1 MLQVYWMRIYMI
13 LEGAAWRFPAER
25 VGSDCTASLTV
36 ANKGRQTD
44 PGALM
49 DRTALYGRGDDD
61 DAALEVI
68 GLTGTG
74 VPTTT
79 FCTAMSRVSQ
89 AVAATRCFCG
99 GEEAHA
105 SAGT

>member
-1 MLQVYWMRIYMI
+1 MLQVYWMRMYMI

-25 VGSDCTASLTV
+25 VGSDWTARLRASLTV

-79 FCTAMSRVSQ
+79 FCTE
-89 AVAATRCFCG
+89 CLG
-99 GEEAHA
+99 
-105 SAGT
+105 

>member
-1 MLQVYWMRIYMI
+1 MLQVYWVRMYMI
-13 LEGAAWRFPAER
+13 LWGAAWRFPAER
-25 VGSDCTASLTV
+25 VGSDWTARLRASLTV
-36 ANKGRQTD
+36 ANKGGQAD

-49 DRTALYGRGDDD
+49 DRIALYGRGDDD

-79 FCTAMSRVSQ
+79 FCTE
-89 AVAATRCFCG
+89 CLG
-99 GEEAHA
+99 
-105 SAGT
+105 